1 VIIEGTK
8 EEIEAKR
15 ETLIKAIAKDKLDVT
30 VKMKGQKTFGTKR
43 PPFYKA
49 QKEILKYWD
58 DRFKEMIDSIKKE
71 IAEVIDI

>member
-1 VIIEGTK
+1 
-8 EEIEAKR
+8 
-15 ETLIKAIAKDKLDVT
+15 
-30 VKMKGQKTFGTKR
+30 MKGQKTFGTKR